1 MRSYSLKTLLVIGAA
16 LLVGVFLDRYVLA
29 PHASERLAALE
40 TNLALTMAL
49 MDGATSDGD
58 EVKDHE
64 ISASGDRGVQD
75 ALLGLAGRLDVMEG
89 KFSAIEDSLAVQR
102 DLEPVG
108 QGEISDS
115 PRPRAADLIE
125 SGEATLATFSSPDSI
140 LSSFSG
146 QRGSSRWGEAASES
160 ITQAYMS
167 EFPRGDFF
175 MNYGGS
181 VSADCRETVCRVDL
195 KLDQSVAQ
203 LDGYELAQAIQFGE
217 LELMGLA
224 RHVSGVGTMTTSV
237 QGDAEHPTI
246 SLYFDSKALDSQSND
261 AASGLSKMSR

>member
-1 MRSYSLKTLLVIGAA
+1 MRSDSLKTPLVIGAA
-16 LLVGVFLDRYVLA
+16 LLAGVFLDRYVLA
-29 PHASERLAALE
+29 PDDSERLAALE
-40 TNLALTMAL
+40 KNLAVTIASMA
-49 MDGATSDGD
+49 GATSDLD
-58 EVKDHE
+58 EGQDHA
-64 ISASGDRGVQD
+64 ISASGDRRVQD
-75 ALLGLAGRLDVMEG
+75 AQLALAGRLGVIEG
-89 KFSAIEDSLAVQR
+89 KLSAIEDDLAVQR
-102 DLEPVG
+102 DLEQVG

-115 PRPRAADLIE
+115 RRPRAADLIE
-125 SGEATLATFSSPDSI
+125 SGEATLVTFSSPDSI

-160 ITQAYMS
+160 ITQAYMA

-195 KLDQSVAQ
+195 KLDQSVAR
-203 LDGYELAQAIQFGE
+203 LDGHELAQAIQLGE

-224 RHVSGVGTMTTSV
+224 RHARGVGTMTTSV
-237 QGDAEHPTI
+237 QVDAERPTI

>member
-1 MRSYSLKTLLVIGAA
+1 MWSNSVKTWSVVGAA
-16 LLVGVFLDRYVLA
+16 LIAGVFLGRYVLA
-29 PHASERLAALE
+29 PDDSARLVTIETDLATIIARMDAVESDADGGQDRAASWPRDPIVQGELRSLADRLSTIEA
-40 TNLALTMAL
+40 NLA
-49 MDGATSDGD
+49 D
-58 EVKDHE
+58 
-64 ISASGDRGVQD
+64 
-75 ALLGLAGRLDVMEG
+75 
-89 KFSAIEDSLAVQR
+89 QR
-102 DLEPVG
+102 DLGPVG
-108 QGEISDS
+108 QREPLKDS
-115 PRPRAADLIE
+115 RPRAADLIE
-125 SGEATLATFSSPDSI
+125 SGEATLATFSSPETI

>member
-1 MRSYSLKTLLVIGAA
+1 MRSNSFKISVVVAAA
-16 LLVGVFLDRYVLA
+16 LLAGVLVGRYVPA
-29 PHASERLAALE
+29 PDDSDQLAAIE
-40 TNLALTMAL
+40 TNLADITAR
-49 MDGATSDGD
+49 MDAAELEVDGGQ
-58 EVKDHE
+58 DH
-64 ISASGDRGVQD
+64 AGYGSGDPIVQG
-75 ALLGLAGRLDVMEG
+75 ALR
-89 KFSAIEDSLAVQR
+89 SLADRLNALEANLEVQR
-102 DLEPVG
+102 DAGTVG
-108 QGEISDS
+108 HREILKDT
-115 PRPRAADLIE
+115 RPRAADLIE
-125 SGEATLATFSSPDSI
+125 SGEATLETFSSPESI

-175 MNYGGS
+175 LNYGGS

-203 LDGYELAQAIQFGE
+203 LDGYELAQALQFGE

-224 RHVSGVGTMTTSV
+224 RHVRGVGTMTTSV
-237 QGDAEHPTI
+237 QGTPERPII
-246 SLYFDSKALDSQSND
+246 SLYFDGKTLDSQPND